1 MQSKF
6 KLLALVLLST
16 TFFLTSCGDSAS
28 NPTTP
33 SNQVTDNSTNK
44 PSVPSINTD
53 KKDTTTSSNKKNDA
67 SSDWYAS
74 EKEIMK
80 QAFGFDFA
88 IPFADGLTDNR
99 ESSLEKD
106 DSGNYFYTNDM
117 DCGDITSAYKS
128 KVEDEEYTYDSTQDG
143 YDLYAY
149 SYDDT
154 NLIVLQI
161 GYSADYGFEI
171 YAWVESNADSN
182 VTEYSSFPYAD
193 IATFF
198 NLTSV
203 TNNQIPSFDIASD
216 ESYYGYTSESESSSE
231 FVVYGTIDSSI
242 TDNQM
247 DTSYSN
253 ALKALGYTV
262 TVEDGYYPY
271 AESKEKGF
279 LLSFGCDNS
288 VFFLDIMKYESTT
301 TDPDTPSTPDTTIK
315 TITIDANN
323 FDAKYP
329 EFESD
334 LTISGY
340 TFKYDYVMNSN
351 DKIQFRNL
359 SKSNSYLFNST
370 AMNLSTVVLNVDI
383 TKGDFAGYPS
393 LYASS
398 SILSADNNGTEIKPV
413 ITDKTTYTY
422 TIPEG
427 FSFFKVT
434 GHSKYAVLL
443 YSMTINL
450 K

>member
-33 SNQVTDNSTNK
+33 SV
-44 PSVPSINTD
+44 PSVNTD
-53 KKDTTTSSNKKNDA
+53 KKDDA

-154 NLIVLQI
+154 KLIVLQI

-171 YAWVESNADSN
+171 YAWVESSNTDSN

-203 TNNQIPSFDIASD
+203 TNNQIPSFAIASD
-216 ESYYGYTSESESSSE
+216 ESYYGYTSESEASRE

-242 TDNQM
+242 TDSQM
-247 DTSYSN
+247 ETNYSN

-262 TVEDGYYPY
+262 TVEDGYYLY
-271 AESKEKGF
+271 AESEEKGF

-323 FDAKYP
+323 FVAKYP
-329 EFESD
+329 GLESD

-340 TFKYDYVMNSN
+340 TFKYNYIMNSN
-351 DKIQFRNL
+351 GKIQFRNL

-370 AMNLSTVVLNVDI
+370 AMNLSTVVLNVDVT
-383 TKGDFAGYPS
+383 TKGDFVGYPS

-398 SILSADNNGTEIKPV
+398 SILSADKNGTEIKPV

-434 GHSKYAVLL
+434 GHSKYAVML

>member
-1 MQSKF
+1 
-6 KLLALVLLST
+6 
-16 TFFLTSCGDSAS
+16 
-28 NPTTP
+28 
-33 SNQVTDNSTNK
+33 
-44 PSVPSINTD
+44 
-53 KKDTTTSSNKKNDA
+53 
-67 SSDWYAS
+67 
-74 EKEIMK
+74 MK

-242 TDNQM
+242 TDSQM
-247 DTSYSN
+247 ETNYSN
-253 ALKALGYTV
+253 ALKTLGYTV
-262 TVEDGYYPY
+262 TAKDGYYPY
-271 AESKEKGF
+271 AESEEKEF

-323 FDAKYP
+323 FVAKYP
-329 EFESD
+329 GFESD

-351 DKIQFRNL
+351 GKIQFRNL
-359 SKSNSYLFNST
+359 SKNNSYLFNST
-370 AMNLSTVVLNVDI
+370 AMNLSTVVLNVDV
-383 TKGDFAGYPS
+383 TKGDFVGYPS

-434 GHSKYAVLL
+434 GHSNYAVLL

>member
-1 MQSKF
+1 MR
-6 KLLALVLLST
+6 
-16 TFFLTSCGDSAS
+16 
-28 NPTTP
+28 
-33 SNQVTDNSTNK
+33 
-44 PSVPSINTD
+44 
-53 KKDTTTSSNKKNDA
+53 
-67 SSDWYAS
+67 
-74 EKEIMK
+74 

-106 DSGNYFYTNDM
+106 GSENYFYTNDM

-128 KVEDEEYTYDSTQDG
+128 KVEEEYTYDSTQDG

-161 GYSADYGFEI
+161 GYSADFGFEI
-171 YAWVESNADSN
+171 YAWVESSNTDSN

-216 ESYYGYTSESESSSE
+216 ESYYGYTSESESSKE

-242 TDNQM
+242 TDSQM
-247 DTSYSN
+247 ETNYSN
-253 ALKALGYTV
+253 DLKALGYTV

-271 AESKEKGF
+271 AESEEKGF

-288 VFFLDIMKYESTT
+288 VFFLDIMKYESST

-323 FDAKYP
+323 FEAKYH
-329 EFESD
+329 ELESD

-340 TFKYDYVMNSN
+340 TFKYDYIMNN
-351 DKIQFRNL
+351 NGKIQFRNL

-370 AMNLSTVVLNVDI
+370 AMNLSTVVLNVDVT
-383 TKGDFAGYPS
+383 TKGDFVGYPS
-393 LYASS
+393 LYAAS

-413 ITDKTTYTY
+413 ITDNTTYTY

>member
-6 KLLALVLLST
+6 KLLTLVLLST

-33 SNQVTDNSTNK
+33 SV
-44 PSVPSINTD
+44 PSVNTD
-53 KKDTTTSSNKKNDA
+53 KKDTTTSSNKKDDT

-106 DSGNYFYTNDM
+106 DSGNYFYYTHDM

-128 KVEDEEYTYDSTQDG
+128 KVEDEKYTYDSTQEG
-143 YDLYAY
+143 YDLYTY

-154 NLIVLQI
+154 NYIVLQI
-161 GYSADYGFEI
+161 GYSDKYGFEI
-171 YAWVESNADSN
+171 YAWVESNTDSN

-216 ESYYGYTSESESSSE
+216 ESYYGYTSESESSRE

-242 TDNQM
+242 TDSQM
-247 DTSYSN
+247 ETNYSN

-271 AESKEKGF
+271 AESEEKGF

-288 VFFLDIMKYESTT
+288 VFFLDIMKYESST

-323 FDAKYP
+323 FDAKYHG
-329 EFESD
+329 FESD
-334 LTISGY
+334 LTINGY
-340 TFKYDYVMNSN
+340 TFKYGYIMASN
-351 DKIQFRNL
+351 GKIQFRNL

-370 AMNLSTVVLNVDI
+370 AMNLSTVILNMDLS
-383 TKGDFAGYPS
+383 KGQYVGIPTLYVSSS
-393 LYASS
+393 LLSASS
-398 SILSADNNGTEIKPV
+398 NGTEISPV
-413 ITDKTTYTY
+413 ITDETTYTY
-422 TIPEG
+422 TIPKG
-427 FSFFKVT
+427 NSYFKIT
-434 GHSKYAVLL
+434 GNQNYAS
-443 YSMTINL
+443 YMNSIAINL

>member
-6 KLLALVLLST
+6 KLLTLVLLST

-33 SNQVTDNSTNK
+33 SV
-44 PSVPSINTD
+44 PSVNTD
-53 KKDTTTSSNKKNDA
+53 KKDDT

-117 DCGDITSAYKS
+117 DCGNITSAYKS

-171 YAWVESNADSN
+171 YAWVKSNADSN

-203 TNNQIPSFDIASD
+203 TNNQIPSFDIASY
-216 ESYYGYTSESESSSE
+216 ESYYGYTSESESSRE

-242 TDNQM
+242 TDSQM
-247 DTSYSN
+247 ETNYSN
-253 ALKALGYTV
+253 ALKTLGYTV

-271 AESKEKGF
+271 AESEEKGF

-288 VFFLDIMKYESTT
+288 VFFLDITKYESSTT
-301 TDPDTPSTPDTTIK
+301 NPGTPSTPDTTIK
-315 TITIDANN
+315 TITIYANN

-329 EFESD
+329 GFESD

-340 TFKYDYVMNSN
+340 TFKYDYIMNSN

-370 AMNLSTVVLNVDI
+370 AMNLSTVVLNVDV
-383 TKGDFAGYPS
+383 TKGDFVGYPS

-398 SILSADNNGTEIKPV
+398 SILSAENNGTEIKPV

-434 GHSKYAVLL
+434 GHSKYAVML

>member
-44 PSVPSINTD
+44 PSVPSVNTD
-53 KKDTTTSSNKKNDA
+53 KKDDT

-88 IPFADGLTDNR
+88 IPFADGLTENR

-161 GYSADYGFEI
+161 GYSNDYGFEI
-171 YAWVESNADSN
+171 YAWVESSNTDSN

-193 IATFF
+193 IAIFF
-198 NLTSV
+198 NLASV
-203 TNNQIPSFDIASD
+203 TNNQIPSFDIASN
-216 ESYYGYTSESESSSE
+216 ESYYGYTSESESSRE

-242 TDNQM
+242 TDSQM
-247 DTSYSN
+247 ETNYSN

-262 TVEDGYYPY
+262 TVQDGYYPY
-271 AESKEKGF
+271 AESEEKGF

-323 FDAKYP
+323 FDAKYSG
-329 EFESD
+329 FESD

-340 TFKYDYVMNSN
+340 TFKYDYVMNN
-351 DKIQFRNL
+351 DGKIQFRNL

-370 AMNLSTVVLNVDI
+370 AMNLSTVILNMDLS
-383 TKGDFAGYPS
+383 KGQYAGIPS
-393 LYASS
+393 LYVSSSLLSASS
-398 SILSADNNGTEIKPV
+398 NGTEISPV
-413 ITDKTTYTY
+413 ITDETTYTY
-422 TIPEG
+422 TQN
-427 FSFFKVT
+427 
-434 GHSKYAVLL
+434 YAS
-443 YSMTINL
+443 YMNSIAINL

>member
-6 KLLALVLLST
+6 ELLALVLLST

-33 SNQVTDNSTNK
+33 SNQITDNSTNK
-44 PSVPSINTD
+44 PSVPSVNTD
-53 KKDTTTSSNKKNDA
+53 KKDDA

-106 DSGNYFYTNDM
+106 DSENYFYTNDM

-171 YAWVESNADSN
+171 YAWVESSNTDSN

-242 TDNQM
+242 TDSQM
-247 DTSYSN
+247 ETNYSN

-262 TVEDGYYPY
+262 TAKDGYYPY
-271 AESKEKGF
+271 AESEEKGF

-288 VFFLDIMKYESTT
+288 VFFLDIMKYESTI

-315 TITIDANN
+315 TITINANN
-323 FDAKYP
+323 FDAKYHGL
-329 EFESD
+329 ESD

-340 TFKYDYVMNSN
+340 TFKYDYVMKN
-351 DKIQFRNL
+351 DGKIQFRNL

-370 AMNLSTVVLNVDI
+370 AMNLSTVVLNVDV
-383 TKGDFAGYPS
+383 TKGDFVGYPS

-398 SILSADNNGTEIKPV
+398 SILSADKNGTEIKPV

-434 GHSKYAVLL
+434 GHSNYAVLL

>member
-16 TFFLTSCGDSAS
+16 TFFLTSCGDSTS

-44 PSVPSINTD
+44 PSVPSVNTD
-53 KKDTTTSSNKKNDA
+53 KKDDA

-80 QAFGFDFA
+80 QAFGFNFA

-128 KVEDEEYTYDSTQDG
+128 KVEDEKYTYDSTQDG

-171 YAWVESNADSN
+171 YAWVESSNTDSN

-242 TDNQM
+242 TDSQM
-247 DTSYSN
+247 ETNYSN

-262 TVEDGYYPY
+262 TAKDGYYPY
-271 AESKEKGF
+271 AESEEKGF

-323 FDAKYP
+323 FVAKYP
-329 EFESD
+329 GFESD

-340 TFKYDYVMNSN
+340 TFKYDYVMKN
-351 DKIQFRNL
+351 DGKIQFRNL

-370 AMNLSTVVLNVDI
+370 AMNLSTVVLNVDV
-383 TKGDFAGYPS
+383 TKGDFVGYPS

-398 SILSADNNGTEIKPV
+398 SILSADKNGTEIKPV

>member
-1 MQSKF
+1 MGEIINAIKIQITS
-6 KLLALVLLST
+6 LSSIIYH
-16 TFFLTSCGDSAS
+16 FFLASCGDSSS

-33 SNQVTDNSTNK
+33 SV
-44 PSVPSINTD
+44 PSVNTD
-53 KKDTTTSSNKKNDA
+53 KKDDA

-128 KVEDEEYTYDSTQDG
+128 KVEEEYTYDSTQDG

-216 ESYYGYTSESESSSE
+216 ESYYGYTFESESSRE

-242 TDNQM
+242 TDSQM
-247 DTSYSN
+247 ETNYSN
-253 ALKALGYTV
+253 ALKTLGYTV

-329 EFESD
+329 GLESD

-370 AMNLSTVVLNVDI
+370 AMNLSTVVLNVDELQ
-383 TKGDFAGYPS
+383 K
-393 LYASS
+393 
-398 SILSADNNGTEIKPV
+398 V
-413 ITDKTTYTY
+413 I
-422 TIPEG
+422 
-427 FSFFKVT
+427 
-434 GHSKYAVLL
+434 
-443 YSMTINL
+443 M
-450 K
+450 

>member
-16 TFFLTSCGDSAS
+16 TFFLASCGDSSS

-33 SNQVTDNSTNK
+33 SV
-44 PSVPSINTD
+44 PSVNTD
-53 KKDTTTSSNKKNDA
+53 KKDDA

-128 KVEDEEYTYDSTQDG
+128 KVEEEYTYDSTQDG

-216 ESYYGYTSESESSSE
+216 ESYYGYTSESESSRE

-242 TDNQM
+242 TDSQM
-247 DTSYSN
+247 ETNYSN
-253 ALKALGYTV
+253 ALKTLGYTV

-329 EFESD
+329 GLESD

-370 AMNLSTVVLNVDI
+370 AMNLSTVVLNVDVT
-383 TKGDFAGYPS
+383 TKGDYVGYPS

-398 SILSADNNGTEIKPV
+398 SILSAENNGTEIKPV

-434 GHSKYAVLL
+434 GHSKYAVML

>member
-6 KLLALVLLST
+6 KLLTLVLLST

-44 PSVPSINTD
+44 PSAPSVNTD
-53 KKDTTTSSNKKNDA
+53 KKDDA
-67 SSDWYAS
+67 SLDWYAS

-80 QAFGFDFA
+80 QAFGFDFN

-106 DSGNYFYTNDM
+106 DSGNYFYTHDM

-161 GYSADYGFEI
+161 GYSAKYGFEI
-171 YAWVESNADSN
+171 YAWVESNTDSN

-242 TDNQM
+242 TDSQM
-247 DTSYSN
+247 ETNYSN

-271 AESKEKGF
+271 AESEEKGF

-323 FDAKYP
+323 FVAKYP

-351 DKIQFRNL
+351 GKIQFRNL

-370 AMNLSTVVLNVDI
+370 AMNLSTVVLNVDV

-398 SILSADNNGTEIKPV
+398 SILLADNNGTKITPV

-434 GHSKYAVLL
+434 GHSSYAVLL

>member
-16 TFFLTSCGDSAS
+16 TFFLTSCGDSSS

-44 PSVPSINTD
+44 PSVPSVNTD
-53 KKDTTTSSNKKNDA
+53 KKDDA

-80 QAFGFDFA
+80 QAFGFD
-88 IPFADGLTDNR
+88 FADGLTDNR

-128 KVEDEEYTYDSTQDG
+128 KVEEEYTYDSTQDG

-171 YAWVESNADSN
+171 YAWVESSNTDSN

-242 TDNQM
+242 TDSQM
-247 DTSYSN
+247 ETNYSN
-253 ALKALGYTV
+253 DLKALGYTV
-262 TVEDGYYPY
+262 TVEDEYYLY
-271 AESKEKGF
+271 AESEEKGF

-288 VFFLDIMKYESTT
+288 VFFLDIMKYESST

-329 EFESD
+329 GIESD

-340 TFKYDYVMNSN
+340 TFKYDYIMNSN
-351 DKIQFRNL
+351 GKIQFRNL

-370 AMNLSTVVLNVDI
+370 AMNLSTVVLNVDVT

-434 GHSKYAVLL
+434 GHSKYAVML

>member
-44 PSVPSINTD
+44 PSVPSVNTD
-53 KKDTTTSSNKKNDA
+53 KKDDT

-193 IATFF
+193 ITTFF

-398 SILSADNNGTEIKPV
+398 SILSADNNGAEIKPV

>member
-6 KLLALVLLST
+6 KLLTLVLLST
-16 TFFLTSCGDSAS
+16 TFFLTSCGDSTS

-33 SNQVTDNSTNK
+33 SNQVTNNSTNK
-44 PSVPSINTD
+44 PSVPSVNTD
-53 KKDTTTSSNKKNDA
+53 KKDDA

-88 IPFADGLTDNR
+88 VPFADGLTDNR

-171 YAWVESNADSN
+171 YAWVKSNADSN

-242 TDNQM
+242 TDSQM
-247 DTSYSN
+247 ETNYSN
-253 ALKALGYTV
+253 ALKTLGYTV

-271 AESKEKGF
+271 AESEEKGF

-323 FDAKYP
+323 FEAKYLG
-329 EFESD
+329 FESD

-340 TFKYDYVMNSN
+340 TFKYNYIMKND

-370 AMNLSTVVLNVDI
+370 AMNLSTVVLNVDV
-383 TKGDFAGYPS
+383 TKGDFVGYPS

>member
-6 KLLALVLLST
+6 KLLTLVLLST

-33 SNQVTDNSTNK
+33 SV
-44 PSVPSINTD
+44 PSVNTD
-53 KKDTTTSSNKKNDA
+53 KKDDA

-106 DSGNYFYTNDM
+106 DTGNYFYTNDM

-149 SYDDT
+149 NYDDT

-171 YAWVESNADSN
+171 YAWVESSNTDSN

-242 TDNQM
+242 TDSQM
-247 DTSYSN
+247 ETNYSN
-253 ALKALGYTV
+253 DLKALGYTV
-262 TVEDGYYPY
+262 TVQDGYYPY
-271 AESKEKGF
+271 AESEEKRF

-288 VFFLDIMKYESTT
+288 VFFLDIMKYESST

-340 TFKYDYVMNSN
+340 TFKYDYVMKND

-370 AMNLSTVVLNVDI
+370 AMNLSTVVLNVDVT
-383 TKGDFAGYPS
+383 TKGDYVGYPS

-398 SILSADNNGTEIKPV
+398 SILSADKNGTEIKPV

-434 GHSKYAVLL
+434 GHSKYAVML

>member
-16 TFFLTSCGDSAS
+16 TFFLASCGDSSS

-33 SNQVTDNSTNK
+33 SV
-44 PSVPSINTD
+44 PSVNTD
-53 KKDTTTSSNKKNDA
+53 KKDDA

-117 DCGDITSAYKS
+117 DCGNITSAYKS
-128 KVEDEEYTYDSTQDG
+128 KVEEEEYTYDSTQDG

-171 YAWVESNADSN
+171 YAWVESSNTDSN
-182 VTEYSSFPYAD
+182 VTEYPSFPYAD

-216 ESYYGYTSESESSSE
+216 ESYHGYTSESESSSE

-242 TDNQM
+242 TDSQM
-247 DTSYSN
+247 ETNYSN

-262 TVEDGYYPY
+262 TVKDGYYPY
-271 AESKEKGF
+271 AESEEKGF

-323 FDAKYP
+323 FVAKYP
-329 EFESD
+329 GLESD

-340 TFKYDYVMNSN
+340 TFKYDYIMNN
-351 DKIQFRNL
+351 DGKIQFRNL

-370 AMNLSTVVLNVDI
+370 AMNLSTVILNVDVT
-383 TKGDFAGYPS
+383 TKGDFVGYPS

-434 GHSKYAVLL
+434 GHKNYAVLL

>member
-1 MQSKF
+1 MRSKF
-6 KLLALVLLST
+6 KLLTLVLLST

-44 PSVPSINTD
+44 PSVNTD
-53 KKDTTTSSNKKNDA
+53 KKDDA

-106 DSGNYFYTNDM
+106 GSGNYFYTHDM

-128 KVEDEEYTYDSTQDG
+128 KVEHEEYTYDSTQDG

-171 YAWVESNADSN
+171 YAWVESSNTDSN
-182 VTEYSSFPYAD
+182 VTEYPSFPYAD

-242 TDNQM
+242 TDSQM
-247 DTSYSN
+247 ETNYSN

-271 AESKEKGF
+271 AESEEKGF

-323 FDAKYP
+323 FVAKYP
-329 EFESD
+329 GFESD

-370 AMNLSTVVLNVDI
+370 AMNLSTVVLNVDV
-383 TKGDFAGYPS
+383 TKGDFVGYPS

-434 GHSKYAVLL
+434 GHSKYAVML

>member
-6 KLLALVLLST
+6 KLLTLVLLST

-33 SNQVTDNSTNK
+33 SV
-44 PSVPSINTD
+44 PSVNTD
-53 KKDTTTSSNKKNDA
+53 KKDDA

-171 YAWVESNADSN
+171 YAWVESSNTDSN

-242 TDNQM
+242 TDSQM
-247 DTSYSN
+247 ETNYSN
-253 ALKALGYTV
+253 TLKTLGYTV
-262 TVEDGYYPY
+262 TVENGYYPY
-271 AESKEKGF
+271 AESEEKGF

-288 VFFLDIMKYESTT
+288 VFFLDIMKYESST

-329 EFESD
+329 GFESD

-340 TFKYDYVMNSN
+340 TFKYDYIMNSN
-351 DKIQFRNL
+351 GKIQFRNL

-370 AMNLSTVVLNVDI
+370 AMNLSTVVLNVDVT
-383 TKGDFAGYPS
+383 TKGDFVGYPS

-427 FSFFKVT
+427 FPFFKVT
-434 GHSKYAVLL
+434 GHSNYAVLL

>member
-1 MQSKF
+1 MQSEF
-6 KLLALVLLST
+6 KLLTLVLLST

-44 PSVPSINTD
+44 PSVPSVNT
-53 KKDTTTSSNKKNDA
+53 
-67 SSDWYAS
+67 
-74 EKEIMK
+74 
-80 QAFGFDFA
+80 
-88 IPFADGLTDNR
+88 
-99 ESSLEKD
+99 
-106 DSGNYFYTNDM
+106 
-117 DCGDITSAYKS
+117 
-128 KVEDEEYTYDSTQDG
+128 
-143 YDLYAY
+143 
-149 SYDDT
+149 
-154 NLIVLQI
+154 
-161 GYSADYGFEI
+161 
-171 YAWVESNADSN
+171 DSN

-198 NLTSV
+198 NLISV

-216 ESYYGYTSESESSSE
+216 ESYYGYTSESESSRE

-242 TDNQM
+242 TDSQM
-247 DTSYSN
+247 KTNYSN

-262 TVEDGYYPY
+262 TVKDGYYPY
-271 AESKEKGF
+271 AESEEKGF
-279 LLSFGCDNS
+279 LLSFGCDDNS

-329 EFESD
+329 GFESD

-340 TFKYDYVMNSN
+340 TFKYDYIMNN
-351 DKIQFRNL
+351 NGRIQFRNL

-370 AMNLSTVVLNVDI
+370 AMNLSTVVLNVDVT
-383 TKGDFAGYPS
+383 TKGDYVGYPS
-393 LYASS
+393 LYAAS

-443 YSMTINL
+443 YSITINL

>member
-16 TFFLTSCGDSAS
+16 TFFLTSCGDSTS

-33 SNQVTDNSTNK
+33 SV
-44 PSVPSINTD
+44 PSVNTD
-53 KKDTTTSSNKKNDA
+53 KKDDA

-128 KVEDEEYTYDSTQDG
+128 KVKDEEYTYDSTQDG

-171 YAWVESNADSN
+171 YAWVESSNTDSN

-216 ESYYGYTSESESSSE
+216 ESYYGYTSESESSRE

-242 TDNQM
+242 TDSQM
-247 DTSYSN
+247 ETNYSN
-253 ALKALGYTV
+253 ALKTLGYTV

-271 AESKEKGF
+271 AESEEKGF

-323 FDAKYP
+323 FEAKYH
-329 EFESD
+329 ELESD
-334 LTISGY
+334 FTISGY
-340 TFKYDYVMNSN
+340 TFKYDYIMNN
-351 DKIQFRNL
+351 DGKIQFRNL

-370 AMNLSTVVLNVDI
+370 AMNLSTVVLNVDVT
-383 TKGDFAGYPS
+383 TKGDFVGYPS

-398 SILSADNNGTEIKPV
+398 SILSADKNGTEIKPV

-434 GHSKYAVLL
+434 GHSNYAVLL

>member
-33 SNQVTDNSTNK
+33 SV
-44 PSVPSINTD
+44 PSVNTD
-53 KKDTTTSSNKKNDA
+53 KKDDA

-128 KVEDEEYTYDSTQDG
+128 KVEEEYTYDSTQDG

-216 ESYYGYTSESESSSE
+216 ESYYGYTSESESSRE

-242 TDNQM
+242 TDSQM
-247 DTSYSN
+247 ETNYSN

-271 AESKEKGF
+271 AESEEKRF

-329 EFESD
+329 GFESD

-340 TFKYDYVMNSN
+340 TFKYDYIMNN
-351 DKIQFRNL
+351 NGGIQFRNL

-370 AMNLSTVVLNVDI
+370 AMNLSTVVLNVDVT

>member
-44 PSVPSINTD
+44 PSVPSVN
-53 KKDTTTSSNKKNDA
+53 
-67 SSDWYAS
+67 
-74 EKEIMK
+74 
-80 QAFGFDFA
+80 
-88 IPFADGLTDNR
+88 
-99 ESSLEKD
+99 
-106 DSGNYFYTNDM
+106 
-117 DCGDITSAYKS
+117 
-128 KVEDEEYTYDSTQDG
+128 
-143 YDLYAY
+143 
-149 SYDDT
+149 
-154 NLIVLQI
+154 
-161 GYSADYGFEI
+161 
-171 YAWVESNADSN
+171 
-182 VTEYSSFPYAD
+182 
-193 IATFF
+193 
-198 NLTSV
+198 
-203 TNNQIPSFDIASD
+203 
-216 ESYYGYTSESESSSE
+216 
-231 FVVYGTIDSSI
+231 
-242 TDNQM
+242 
-247 DTSYSN
+247 
-253 ALKALGYTV
+253 
-262 TVEDGYYPY
+262 
-271 AESKEKGF
+271 
-279 LLSFGCDNS
+279 
-288 VFFLDIMKYESTT
+288 

-323 FDAKYP
+323 FDAKYLG
-329 EFESD
+329 FESD

-340 TFKYDYVMNSN
+340 TFKYDYIMKND

-370 AMNLSTVVLNVDI
+370 AMNLSTVVLNVDVT
-383 TKGDFAGYPS
+383 TKGDFVGYPS

-398 SILSADNNGTEIKPV
+398 SILSADNNGTEITPV

>member
-6 KLLALVLLST
+6 KLLTLVLLST
-16 TFFLTSCGDSAS
+16 TFFLASCGDSSS

-33 SNQVTDNSTNK
+33 SV
-44 PSVPSINTD
+44 PSVNTD
-53 KKDTTTSSNKKNDA
+53 KKDDA

-117 DCGDITSAYKS
+117 DCGNITSAYKS
-128 KVEDEEYTYDSTQDG
+128 KVEEEYTYDSTQDG

-242 TDNQM
+242 TDSQM
-247 DTSYSN
+247 ETNYSN

-271 AESKEKGF
+271 AESEEKGF

-288 VFFLDIMKYESTT
+288 VFFLDIMKYESST

-315 TITIDANN
+315 TITINANN
-323 FDAKYP
+323 FVAKYP
-329 EFESD
+329 GFESD

-351 DKIQFRNL
+351 GKIQFRNL

-370 AMNLSTVVLNVDI
+370 AMNLSTVVLNVDVT
-383 TKGDFAGYPS
+383 TKGDFVGYPS

-398 SILSADNNGTEIKPV
+398 SILSADKNGTEIKPV

-434 GHSKYAVLL
+434 GHSKYAVML

>member
-6 KLLALVLLST
+6 KLLTLVLLST
-16 TFFLTSCGDSAS
+16 TFFLTSCGDSTS

-44 PSVPSINTD
+44 PSVPSVNTG
-53 KKDTTTSSNKKNDA
+53 KKDDA
-67 SSDWYAS
+67 SSNWSTS

-128 KVEDEEYTYDSTQDG
+128 KVEEEYTYDSTQDG

-171 YAWVESNADSN
+171 YAWVESSNTDSN

-216 ESYYGYTSESESSSE
+216 ESYHGYTSESESSRE

-242 TDNQM
+242 TDSQM
-247 DTSYSN
+247 ETNYSN

-271 AESKEKGF
+271 AESEEKGF

-288 VFFLDIMKYESTT
+288 VFFLDIMKYESST

-323 FDAKYP
+323 FAAKYP
-329 EFESD
+329 GFESD

-340 TFKYDYVMNSN
+340 TFKYDYIMKID

-370 AMNLSTVVLNVDI
+370 AMNLSTVVLNVDV

-398 SILSADNNGTEIKPV
+398 SILSANKNGTEIKPV

-434 GHSKYAVLL
+434 GHSNYAVLL

>member
-1 MQSKF
+1 MRSKF

-44 PSVPSINTD
+44 PSVPSVNTD
-53 KKDTTTSSNKKNDA
+53 KKDDA

-80 QAFGFDFA
+80 QAFGFDFT

-106 DSGNYFYTNDM
+106 DSGNYFYTHDM

-161 GYSADYGFEI
+161 GYSTDYGFEI
-171 YAWVESNADSN
+171 YAWVESSNTDSN

-203 TNNQIPSFDIASD
+203 TNNQIPSFDIASN
-216 ESYYGYTSESESSSE
+216 ESYHGYTSKSESSSE

-242 TDNQM
+242 TDSQM
-247 DTSYSN
+247 ETNYSN

-271 AESKEKGF
+271 AESEEKGF

-301 TDPDTPSTPDTTIK
+301 TDPDTPSTPDATIK

-329 EFESD
+329 GFESD

-340 TFKYDYVMNSN
+340 TFKYGYIINSN

-370 AMNLSTVVLNVDI
+370 AMNLSTVILNMDLS
-383 TKGDFAGYPS
+383 KGQYAGIPTLYVSSS
-393 LYASS
+393 LLSASS
-398 SILSADNNGTEIKPV
+398 NGTEISPV
-413 ITDKTTYTY
+413 ITDETTYTY
-422 TIPEG
+422 TIPKG
-427 FSFFKVT
+427 NSYFKIT
-434 GHSKYAVLL
+434 GNQNYAS
-443 YSMTINL
+443 YMNSIAINL